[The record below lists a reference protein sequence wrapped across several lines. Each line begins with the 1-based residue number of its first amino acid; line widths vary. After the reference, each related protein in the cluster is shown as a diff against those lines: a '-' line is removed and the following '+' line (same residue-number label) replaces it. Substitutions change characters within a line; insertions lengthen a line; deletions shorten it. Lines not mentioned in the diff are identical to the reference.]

1 MGRIVWQVVGSHPK
15 HGKLARQIKATKEV
29 EVFQS
34 ARELV
39 RELDTGIKGRV
50 VPTGQVQRAERAA
63 ITTTASKGHRD
74 ATTSAKVKAIRTVS
88 SWLADNEQGVEDH
101 SLQLAIRKLAPL
113 NNRRRRSMVEGARA
127 LAQAANTPFSAEGL
141 QYAEP
146 QPRRRDA
153 VSDEDIFRRLD
164 KVLPKI
170 NNPGAVWVF
179 RMVGILG
186 IRGNGVLSLNIPDI
200 FDKSWPHEGGFKP
213 GVQLPY
219 WDSKRNRAGFA
230 TPTIRDWFDHWNLWD
245 RPEELTPYLMPH
257 DHAANNEQ
265 VDKANR
271 LLSTY
276 SAYLRRRVHPD
287 ASESIGFRALRHA
300 ATARLL
306 KSGMSNL
313 LVADLTSTSLIQ
325 IEKTYSDYYRQ
336 HAVEEAARLL

>member
-29 EVFQS
+29 EVFQG
-34 ARELV
+34 ARELI

-50 VPTGQVQRAERAA
+50 VPTGQVQRAERTA
-63 ITTTASKGHRD
+63 ITTVANKGHRD

-88 SWLADNEQGVEDH
+88 SWLADNEQGVENH
-101 SLQLAIRKLAPL
+101 SLQLAISKLAPL
-113 NNRRRRSMVEGARA
+113 NNRRRRAIVEGARA
-127 LAQAANTPFSAEGL
+127 IAQAANTPFSAEGL
-141 QYAEP
+141 NYTEP

-164 KVLPKI
+164 KWLPKI
-170 NNPGAVWVF
+170 NDPGAVWVF

-200 FDKSWPHEGGFKP
+200 LDDNYPREGGFNP

-230 TPTIRDWFDHWNLWD
+230 TPTIRDWFDHWKLEL
-245 RPEELTPYLMPH
+245 RPAELRPYVMPH
-257 DHAANNEQ
+257 DHKASNEEI
-265 VDKANR
+265 DKANR

-313 LVADLTSTSLIQ
+313 LVADLTSTSIAQ

-336 HAVEEAARLL
+336 HAVAEAARLL